1 MAQPVKQNAKR
12 ANTSRTDM
20 LRMAATARMISVK
33 VSEIPS
39 AKEKFAKAQDIYG
52 FQKGIAV
59 GRRADNINF

>member
-39 AKEKFAKAQDIYG
+39 AKEKFAKA
-52 FQKGIAV
+52 
-59 GRRADNINF
+59 